1 MGQFSWLDCKT
12 GEQVIDNHPR
22 DVYLLVPRQ
31 LGGGH
36 IKETCYDGY
45 GHFDGKD
52 VYDLV
57 ADWNRDY
64 IPVVL
69 DHLLDV
75 WKCSIDEKTK
85 RDLSLFAEEKEPS
98 CEKRWL
104 GIVLACYDEDNA
116 RLKYPIKI
124 THDPDAVYETCTP
137 SKSDPNQGW
146 PPDSD
151 YDDSDWD
158 NGYFDEMGFNPYTGS
173 YDYDC

>member
-45 GHFDGKD
+45 GHFGGKD

-57 ADWNRDY
+57 AAWNRDF

-69 DHLLDV
+69 NNLGDV
-75 WKCSIDEKTK
+75 WRCSMSAGQAGAGEQRWLT
-85 RDLSLFAEEKEPS
+85 LSSAKS
-98 CEKRWL
+98 CHHQKSPVLRVRSHRRWL
-104 GIVLACYDEDNA
+104 GG
-116 RLKYPIKI
+116 
-124 THDPDAVYETCTP
+124 P
-137 SKSDPNQGW
+137 S
-146 PPDSD
+146 
-151 YDDSDWD
+151 
-158 NGYFDEMGFNPYTGS
+158 
-173 YDYDC
+173 